1 MLSYS
6 DFENMAAR
14 IDNIIS
20 QEVSVVFDK
29 SEFPPTIED
38 LEDNNKTYSLDAAVL
53 FIDIRHSTNI
63 MDDNTPETMVKIYR
77 AFMRSMVECVRKNGG
92 VTRQFLGDRIM
103 GIFKAL
109 PDDELSASDKAINA
123 AIDMQTAVDYILN
136 KHFREKLDGPVIS
149 CGIGIDY
156 GNILVTKVGMHGLE
170 ANEEKEDEFDFVW
183 VGSATNHAS
192 KYADVAQGSSV
203 FISDACYE
211 NIKAIDKSPWEKKT
225 CNKGNLVLKG
235 YLCHHVYSK
244 TIDGF
249 GDAVSADDELSML
262 EENALIEAI
271 HELEKQHDK
280 LIIREREISVKES
293 EFEKTKSNL
302 QTRVNTMSD
311 KIDELSEKNTDLSDN
326 LRNDRS
332 KYYDCLS
339 KIIGSWHCSSNS
351 YKEQFR
357 KDDVWRYYINESY
370 TVGKKLGYSQDQVTS
385 RNECGLMEMYM
396 FMKEPEKAYEAL
408 LVMASKN
415 NYWLNLRQ
423 DVVEWAKNNDKLS
436 TLIYRI
442 EDRLNRFEL
451 PLDKRNDFYGYAK
464 KLRAIRG
471 Y

>member
-1 MLSYS
+1 
-6 DFENMAAR
+6 MAAR

-53 FIDIRHSTNI
+53 FIDIRHSTNL
-63 MDDNTPETMVKIYR
+63 MDNNPPETMVKIYR
-77 AFMRSMVECVRKNGG
+77 TFMRSMVECVRKNGG

-103 GIFKAL
+103 GIFKAV

-211 NIKAIDKSPWEKKT
+211 NIKAIDKSAWEKKT

-235 YLCHHVYSK
+235 YLCHHVYSE

-249 GDAVSADDELSML
+249 GDAVSADEELPML
-262 EENALIEAI
+262 EQNALIEAI

-280 LIIREREISVKES
+280 LIIREREIAVKES
-293 EFEKTKSNL
+293 EFEKTKGNL
-302 QTRVNTMSD
+302 QIRVNTMSD
-311 KIDELSEKNTDLSDN
+311 KIDELSEKNTDLSDD

-339 KIIGSWHCSSNS
+339 KIIGSWHCSSDL

-370 TVGKKLGYSQDQVTS
+370 TVGKKLGYSHDQVTS
-385 RNECGLMEMYM
+385 WNECGLMEMFM
-396 FMKEPEKAYEAL
+396 FMNEPEKAFDAL
-408 LVMASKN
+408 LVMAK
-415 NYWLNLRQ
+415 YGTVWINLRD
-423 DVVEWAKNNDKLS
+423 DVIAWAKNNYKL
-436 TLIYRI
+436 TILIDAI
-442 EDRLNRFEL
+442 EDRLERFDI
-451 PLDKRNDFYGYAK
+451 PLKERKKFYGYTK
-464 KLRAIRG
+464 KLKSIRG

>member
-6 DFENMAAR
+6 DFENMDVR

-20 QEVSVVFDK
+20 QEVSVVVDK
-29 SEFPPTIED
+29 SEFPPTTED

-53 FIDIRHSTNI
+53 FIDIRRSTKL
-63 MDDNTPETMVKIYR
+63 MDDNKPETMVKIYR

-123 AIDMQTAVDYILN
+123 AIDMQTAVVYILN
-136 KHFREKLDGPVIS
+136 KHFRKKLDDQIIS

-192 KYADVAQGSSV
+192 KYADVAIGSSV

-211 NIKAIDKSPWEKKT
+211 NIKAIDKSAWEKKT

-235 YLCHHVYSK
+235 YLCHHVYSDS
-244 TIDGF
+244 IDGF
-249 GDAVSADDELSML
+249 GDAVSFADESSIL

-280 LIIREREISVKES
+280 LIIREREIAVKES

-302 QTRVNTMSD
+302 QTRVNTMSG
-311 KIDELSEKNTDLSDN
+311 KINELSEKNIDLSDD
-326 LRNDRS
+326 LRNDRT
-332 KYYDCLS
+332 KYYDCLA

-357 KDDVWRYYINESY
+357 KDDAWRFFINESY
-370 TVGKKLGYSQDQVTS
+370 TVGKKLGYSYDKITN
-385 RNECGLMEMYM
+385 RNDCGLMEIYMYM
-396 FMKEPEKAYEAL
+396 NEPEKAFDAL
-408 LVMASKN
+408 LVMAK
-415 NYWLNLRQ
+415 YGTVWINLRD
-423 DVVEWAKNNDKLS
+423 DVINWAKKNYKL
-436 TLIYRI
+436 TILIDAI
-442 EDRLNRFEL
+442 EDRLEKFDI
-451 PLDKRNDFYGYAK
+451 PLNERDKFWGYTK
-464 KLRAIRG
+464 KLKSIRG